1 MPTVKRTQP
10 DPEVID
16 SDDGLTADS
25 AVKLMRTNPGPETT
39 DAEEDEQTLLEKMQA
54 LLADTPADK
63 VRIKLYRVPKPG
75 AIDRR
80 FLWCQD
86 YTPDEF
92 ADSDL
97 EGIRAKWGPGDYQ
110 LRLIGS
116 RGVVKA
122 QTVSIA
128 APSTPAA
135 STGQPSEIAQA
146 IAMLAENQARMLEA
160 LTHRPDPQA
169 SMRETLTL
177 MTLMR
182 DAMGINT
189 QNAAPAAAAPNPM
202 EMMREVFSM
211 VREAKS
217 AAKELASEEG
227 GEPAPTDPLAMLP
240 KLLDLVGGAMKQG
253 AAQPAQMLPPLQIP
267 QTVAAAPMPSVNTD
281 PSIQNNLVSSPQT
294 QSQPVKQMTAEQIMI
309 MGNIDTL
316 CRMADAGIDP
326 QKGGEYIA
334 DNLPDDLLDHLEHPQ
349 WFELVSGIFPQLKP
363 REQWIRAAKEH
374 ADKLL
379 AADGADDDQQSG
391 APSNPPA

>member
-1 MPTVKRTQP
+1 MPTIKRTQTG
-10 DPEVID
+10 PETID
-16 SDDGLTADS
+16 NDEGLTADS
-25 AVKLMRTNPGPETT
+25 AVRLMRTNPAPESV
-39 DAEEDEQTLLEKMQA
+39 DSEDDEQTLLEKMQA

-128 APSTPAA
+128 APSTPAT

-182 DAMGINT
+182 DAMGINNA
-189 QNAAPAAAAPNPM
+189 NAAPAAAAPNPM

-217 AAKELASEEG
+217 AAKELAAEEG
-227 GEPAPTDPLAMLP
+227 SEPAPTDPLAMLP
-240 KLLDLVGGAMKQG
+240 KLLDLVGGAMKQN

-267 QTVAAAPMPSVNTD
+267 QTVAAAPMPSVGTD
-281 PSIQNNLVSSPQT
+281 PSASNDLVSSPQT
-294 QSQPVKQMTAEQIMI
+294 QPVKQMTAEQIMI

-316 CRMADAGIDP
+316 CRMADAGIEP

-379 AADGADDDQQSG
+379 SEDDTDDGQQSD
-391 APSNPPA
+391 ASANPPA